1 MSEFVSKYPFLLY
14 VICSSEKVFSWSTSR
29 VWRSSHGF
37 LSSVHEQNNHSPRV
51 RIGRYSDETAKV
63 KKLEIGHVDVSHETD
78 MRLLEGTKKAS
89 LSVRAI

>member
-1 MSEFVSKYPFLLY
+1 MFLRKSFFVEHINSLAQ
-14 VICSSEKVFSWSTSR
+14 FSW
-29 VWRSSHGF
+29 F
-37 LSSVHEQNNHSPRV
+37 LKQCTRAKQPYSPRV
-51 RIGRYSDETAKV
+51 RIGTYSDETAKV